1 MKKIITILLLVL
13 LLPTMV
19 LAAETKSQTLAETLD
34 SEEIKANLDN
44 YKDGENKVPVYLFRG
59 QGCSH
64 CHEFL
69 EFVASDLVKEYGD
82 KFELISYE
90 VWNNKENANLMEE
103 VSEYL
108 DDDANGVPYII
119 IGEKTYNGYSESM
132 NDKIKTAI
140 DDLYKSEERYDILT
154 EIKEHPKAKKQVK
167 KQDST
172 SVVVFIIFASIAII
186 ALVVNSMKKNS

>member
-119 IGEKTYNGYSESM
+119 IGEKRYNGYSESM

>member
-69 EFVASDLVKEYGD
+69 EFVASDLIKEYGD

-132 NDKIKTAI
+132 NDEIKTAI
-140 DDLYKSEERYDILT
+140 DDLYRSEERYDILT